1 MIQDVDKS
9 LWRLLAEELPKVPGC
24 AVKGGDQVT
33 FDTPAVAEAADRPK
47 VRVNLFLHDLREN
60 LAQRDMSFHLTRRA
74 GEDAVGV
81 KRAPVRLDLSYLV
94 TCHAGDD
101 TAQEHRL
108 LADVLGV
115 LLRNP
120 AVPEALLV
128 GALEGR
134 GPNAL
139 PLSVAQPD
147 HTAFHDPP
155 ALWQSLGGKLR
166 PALSLLT
173 TASFDPFET
182 RWTRVV
188 REAVI
193 GLGQGTPPDGPR
205 RPLDMTAVRVSAA
218 GVVTDTD
225 GEKALAGVA
234 VSVDGRDET
243 ALTDE
248 RGFFSI
254 LNLPPGPHTLRFRRR
269 GFGGGEVRS
278 VAPPPGQ
285 PNLLEPSVVALRAL
299 DDAGR
304 ALEAAALASDAAG
317 APNLVEMG
325 RTYRVSLSGT
335 LRHAD
340 GRPAAFV
347 PVRVGRQHTTT
358 DAEGVYCFF
367 ELPPGEHA
375 VVADVP
381 GRGEVEVPASN
392 ELAPAASSPGKAK
405 AGERKGQ
412 GEAPRPARE
421 STQK

>member
-1 MIQDVDKS
+1 MIQDVDQS
-9 LWRLLAEELPKVPGC
+9 LWRMLAEELPKVPGC
-24 AVKGGDQVT
+24 AVKDGDQIT
-33 FDTPAVAEAADRPK
+33 FATPAVAEATEKPK

-60 LAQRDMSFHLTRRA
+60 LEQRDMSYHLTRRP
-74 GEDAVGV
+74 GEDSVGV

-115 LLRNP
+115 LLRNS
-120 AVPEALLV
+120 AVPEKFLTGV
-128 GALEGR
+128 LEGR

-147 HTAFHDPP
+147 HSAYNDPP

-188 REAVI
+188 REAII
-193 GLGQGTPPDGPR
+193 GLGLGTPPDGPR
-205 RPLDMTAVRVSAA
+205 RPLSLSEIRVSAA
-218 GVVTDTD
+218 GVVTDGA
-225 GEKALAGVA
+225 GEQPLPNVA
-234 VSVDGRDET
+234 VAVEGRDEK
-243 ALTDE
+243 AMTDE

-254 LNLPPGPHTLRFRRR
+254 LNLPPGPHTLKFRKR
-269 GFGGGEVRS
+269 GYQSQEVQS

-285 PNLLEPSVVALRAL
+285 PNQLQPAVVALIALGDEERAQETAEL
-299 DDAGR
+299 AS
-304 ALEAAALASDAAG
+304 EAANSPA
-317 APNLVEMG
+317 LVEMG
-325 RTYRVSLSGT
+325 RIYRVSLSGT

-358 DAEGVYCFF
+358 DADGVYCFF
-367 ELPPGEHA
+367 ELPPGDHT
-375 VVADVP
+375 VIADIP
-381 GRGEVEVPASN
+381 GQGETEVPAN
-392 ELAPAASSPGKAK
+392 NALAPPDSAKKAD
-405 AGERKGQ
+405 GTRK
-412 GEAPRPARE
+412 
-421 STQK
+421 SKT